1 MKFGTEIMPLELVL
15 KLSTFQFPLVRNTNV
30 TDDQIREVGDEDP
43 ITYDPLRMR
52 DNVIVL
58 DEGHIR

>member
-1 MKFGTEIMPLELVL
+1 
-15 KLSTFQFPLVRNTNV
+15 
-30 TDDQIREVGDEDP
+30 VGDEDP

-58 DEGHIR
+58 DEGHIRWCPCVRMQ